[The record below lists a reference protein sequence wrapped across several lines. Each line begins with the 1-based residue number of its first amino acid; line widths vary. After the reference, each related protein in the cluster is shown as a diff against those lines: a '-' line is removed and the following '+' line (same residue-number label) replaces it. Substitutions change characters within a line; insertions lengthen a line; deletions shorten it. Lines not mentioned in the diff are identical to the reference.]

1 MNFENQDF
9 GKFQISLLL
18 YIYVFHYNISL
29 LLYLKKNRR
38 SKYMLL
44 SVFVMFILY
53 QSDSDI
59 IILLHGSMLSPYL
72 HSKF

>member
-9 GKFQISLLL
+9 GKFRISLLL
-18 YIYVFHYNISL
+18 YIYVFHYNMSVI
-29 LLYLKKNRR
+29 LKKIRR

>member
-1 MNFENQDF
+1 
-9 GKFQISLLL
+9 
-18 YIYVFHYNISL
+18 
-29 LLYLKKNRR
+29 
-38 SKYMLL
+38 MLL

-59 IILLHGSMLSPYL
+59 IILWHGSMLFPYL

>member
-18 YIYVFHYNISL
+18 YILCISL
-29 LLYLKKNRR
+29 YHVFAVILKKIRR